1 MDNVHKILDN
11 LIVKAVKEYNDIF
24 KILDPLVKRYWEKYQ
39 EEWKH
44 FGSWHFS
51 DDAEYIIVYY
61 NYLDYY
67 ENWEWDEEQISISR
81 IIEMIEV

>member
-1 MDNVHKILDN
+1 MDNVRKILDN

-24 KILDPLVKRYWEKYQ
+24 KLLDPLVKRYWEKYQ

-44 FGSWHFS
+44 FGSWRFS

-67 ENWEWDEEQISISR
+67 ENWEWDEEQIAIGR